1 MKTIITTLLLLTS
14 TAFAG
19 GGGAGSIETFA
30 ECQSPDGD
38 KVSILFNEGSGYFL
52 SAQVPID
59 ASATNVKAVG
69 WSTTSQG
76 FYIDFIGDIFR
87 GKFTSKSPAFKSSQL
102 DQVGEL
108 YALSDKF
115 AYVRLA
121 CLHR

>member
-1 MKTIITTLLLLTS
+1 MKTMITVLLLLTS

-19 GGGAGSIETFA
+19 GGGAGVTETFA
-30 ECQSPDGD
+30 ECQSPDGE
-38 KVSILFNEGSGYFL
+38 KVSILFRDGTGYFL
-52 SAQVPID
+52 SAQMPID
-59 ASATNVKAVG
+59 ASATSVRATD
-69 WSTTSQG
+69 WSTNSQG
-76 FYIDFIGDIFR
+76 FFIDFIGNIFR
-87 GKFTSKSPAFKSSQL
+87 GKFTSNQAPFKSKNL

>member
-1 MKTIITTLLLLTS
+1 MKTMITTLLLLTS

-19 GGGAGSIETFA
+19 GGGSAPIETFA
-30 ECQSPDGD
+30 KCQSPDGD
-38 KVSILFNEGSGYFL
+38 KVSILFKDGTGYYL
-52 SAQVPID
+52 SAEMPI
-59 ASATNVKAVG
+59 SAQATRVNAVG
-69 WSTTSQG
+69 WNTTPKG
-76 FYIDFIGDIFR
+76 FYIDFIDSHFR
-87 GKFTSKSPAFKSSQL
+87 GKFTSQSPAFKSSQL